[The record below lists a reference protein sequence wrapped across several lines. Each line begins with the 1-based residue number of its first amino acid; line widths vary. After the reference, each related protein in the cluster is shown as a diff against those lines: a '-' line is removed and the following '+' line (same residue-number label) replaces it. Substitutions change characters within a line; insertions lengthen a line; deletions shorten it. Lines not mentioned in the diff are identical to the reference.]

1 MHVLHLVLAIVVAL
15 LSFNHGVTIAAK
27 TALRSD
33 SNDYTTLRVDIA
45 SDEAELEERRGGR
58 GGGGGG
64 GGGGRGGGGGGGG
77 GGRGGG
83 GRGGGGRGGGWVTRG
98 RVYRGYGRRKEDEG
112 DEVITLPPG
121 TYVGP
126 EFGGPHGE
134 DFTDAALVKSGQKVL
149 SINLRASERVDAVI
163 LTIVSPSGEESTLYH
178 GGDGGEL
185 KKPLALAE
193 GEYITVMEAHAG
205 KQKGHTRVKY
215 IKFTTNKGNFIE
227 GGTRTDKIGTDTAK
241 EGYQLGGFDGREG
254 DEVDLISA
262 IWTSIQPVA

>member
-1 MHVLHLVLAIVVAL
+1 MRVLHLVLAIVVAL
-15 LSFNHGVTIAAK
+15 LSINHGVTIATK
-27 TALRSD
+27 TVLPSNSDDYPALRG
-33 SNDYTTLRVDIA
+33 TIA
-45 SDEAELEERRGGR
+45 SDDVDFEERKGGV
-58 GGGGGG
+58 GG
-64 GGGGRGGGGGGGG
+64 GGGGRGGGGGGRGGGG
-77 GGRGGG
+77 GGRGTSSIAR
-83 GRGGGGRGGGWVTRG
+83 GRAYRTGHGGGG
-98 RVYRGYGRRKEDEG
+98 D
-112 DEVITLPPG
+112 DAIPLPPG

-134 DFTDAALVKSGQKVL
+134 DFTDATMVKSGQKVL